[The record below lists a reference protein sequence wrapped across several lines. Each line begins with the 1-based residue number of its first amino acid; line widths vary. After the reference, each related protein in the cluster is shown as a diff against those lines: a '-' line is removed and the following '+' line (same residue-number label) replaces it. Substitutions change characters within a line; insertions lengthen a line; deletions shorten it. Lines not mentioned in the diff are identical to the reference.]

1 MPDAVLERQL
11 AQNASFETV
20 GADGPVTCWVSGD
33 PGPPVS
39 AADGWFMHSSNSQAT
54 VCSKLV
60 PTNVPGPGGQNML
73 LFRAGSNE
81 GGVYQV
87 HNLPPNKAYMFSVW
101 VFVKRGQVAIQ
112 SNAGVGGPVAWS
124 TKQGQW
130 EQLRVCTNSLFS
142 TNWLIAYNQDPN
154 GGEFLLDR
162 VELREIPILE

>member
-1 MPDAVLERQL
+1 MSGQL
-11 AQNASFETV
+11 AQNPSFEKV
-20 GADGPVTCWVSGD
+20 GADGPVTCWSNGD
-33 PGPPVS
+33 PGPPPS

-73 LFRAGSNE
+73 LFRAGGNE

-101 VFVKRGQVAIQ
+101 VYVRRGQVAIQ

-124 TKQGQW
+124 TKLGQW
-130 EQLRVCTNSLFS
+130 EQLRVCTNSQFS
-142 TNWLIAYNQDPN
+142 TNMSVAYNQDPN
-154 GGEFLLDR
+154 GGDFFLDR